1 MSSNPTL
8 LKYAGTDLCGTCHE
22 SIRDAAAAETGH
34 PPAAEDCIS
43 CHAPHASPNRLLL
56 MEATPDLCLMCH
68 DADDS
73 VLVSSHLGASLSS
86 LDCLSC
92 HSPHGAGNEHL
103 LATNVHAAILDGC
116 DTCHEGAYNELMEDG
131 ESPLCLACHDD
142 IGEAAEAATVP
153 HPALEMARCA
163 DCHNPHASPQ
173 EKLVSQPAGGECTV
187 CHEDQAAAEDE
198 VAHGVIALIGCR
210 ACHEPHGGENENL
223 LRLTGS
229 ELCLECHSSSKLR
242 RAAGQATISLF
253 DRFEVPV
260 SLIRATALEL
270 SAGETMDHPIK
281 GHRVLGEPT
290 EEELEYTDASFS
302 EEFTC
307 LTCHDPHKGASKL
320 LFRDGARSPF
330 EVCAS
335 CHKK

>member
-1 MSSNPTL
+1 
-8 LKYAGTDLCGTCHE
+8 
-22 SIRDAAAAETGH
+22 
-34 PPAAEDCIS
+34 
-43 CHAPHASPNRLLL
+43 
-56 MEATPDLCLMCH
+56 
-68 DADDS
+68 
-73 VLVSSHLGASLSS
+73 
-86 LDCLSC
+86 
-92 HSPHGAGNEHL
+92 
-103 LATNVHAAILDGC
+103 
-116 DTCHEGAYNELMEDG
+116 MEDG